1 MLGSNALSQWNITG
15 KEVPPD
21 PDFRLAQSWID
32 DCYQNHAS
40 CAQLSYHPLPK
51 RVLDMRPF
59 EDTPDIR
66 LIDGAGNT
74 GKYAALSHCW
84 GNSQPIQ
91 LTSKSHKEL
100 QIRISFSQLPRTFQD
115 AVTAARALGL
125 RFLWIDSLCII
136 QDSEAD
142 WQEQCARMANI
153 YKNAFVTIAGPTA
166 SGCNSGF
173 LHKRP
178 MPRQQ
183 VMLQI
188 STGRKVD
195 NVMVSHHGVID
206 YPSSLIPESNSPL
219 AKRGWI
225 LQERLLSQ
233 RILYFSSTRMYIEC
247 FHNVRSDDC
256 HYTIRWNHHYNDV
269 ATKKSI
275 KHLQKSLHCLDYWS
289 EIIQNYANLRLSKP
303 KDRLP
308 ALSGLASEIQ
318 KATNAQYLAG
328 IWREDISTGLAWFL
342 SRPKE
347 AEQAQ
352 TLSND
357 DYIAPSWSWAAAKHK
372 IEFQISLR
380 RKEVL
385 KVVDCD
391 VPPAGLDPF
400 GMVNRGFIQVKGR
413 IRHAVVRNLPSY
425 MFPATRELYVQS
437 DEPQSRSIAV
447 YVPDDVRSLDLP
459 EFEVLLLYLGSHVR
473 AALSIEKTQSHPD
486 EYRRI
491 GLAYAENVYTWDF
504 ELERMFE
511 GLSPDVIRLI

>member
-1 MLGSNALSQWNITG
+1 
-15 KEVPPD
+15 
-21 PDFRLAQSWID
+21 
-32 DCYQNHAS
+32 
-40 CAQLSYHPLPK
+40 
-51 RVLDMRPF
+51 MRPF

-74 GKYAALSHCW
+74 GRYAALSHCW

-91 LTSKSHKEL
+91 LTSKSHDEL

-115 AVTAARALGL
+115 AVTASRALGL

-142 WQEQCARMANI
+142 WQEQCAKMAKI
-153 YKNAFVTIAGPTA
+153 YKDAFVTLAGPAA

-173 LHKRP
+173 LHKRS

-183 VMLQI
+183 VILQMP
-188 STGRKVD
+188 TGRKFDKVT
-195 NVMVSHHGVID
+195 VSHHGVID
-206 YPSSLIPESNSPL
+206 NPYFRIPENNSPL
-219 AKRGWI
+219 TSRGWI

-233 RILYFSSTRMYIEC
+233 RVLYFSSRRMYFEC

-256 HYTIRWNHHYNDV
+256 HYAALFHNKFGS
-269 ATKKSI
+269 KKSSI
-275 KHLQKSLHCLDYWS
+275 KHLQTKLDCFDYWLS
-289 EIIQNYANLRLSKP
+289 IIRTYSNLRLSKP

-328 IWREDISTGLAWFL
+328 IWREDLSTGLAWCL
-342 SRPKE
+342 SNPKE

-352 TLSND
+352 ALSSD
-357 DYIAPSWSWAAAKHK
+357 DYIAPSWSWAAAKHE
-372 IEFQISLR
+372 IVFQLSLP

-385 KVVDCD
+385 EVVDCD

-400 GMVNRGFIQVKGR
+400 GMVKRGFIQVKGR
-413 IRHAVVRNLPSY
+413 IRHAVVRNLPRY
-425 MFPATRELYVQS
+425 LCAATRELYVQS
-437 DEPQSRSIAV
+437 NESHSSRIAV
-447 YVPDDVRSLDLP
+447 YVPDDVRSFDLP

-473 AALSIEKTQSHPD
+473 AALSIEKTQSDPD

-491 GLAYAENVYTWDF
+491 GLAHTDVGYLWGCG
-504 ELERMFE
+504 LERIFE